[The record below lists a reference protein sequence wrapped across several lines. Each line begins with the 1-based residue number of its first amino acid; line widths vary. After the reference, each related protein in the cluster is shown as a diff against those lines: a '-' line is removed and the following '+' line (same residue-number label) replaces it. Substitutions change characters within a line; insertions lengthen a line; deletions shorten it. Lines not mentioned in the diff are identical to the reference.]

1 MCIQEKITDEF
12 RSQVQKA
19 QNSLFEIQSKVKSEN
34 TDFLEGVNFKV
45 SAEDLKNFEGFLYD
59 QLEESEDNNRI
70 GGVLDSPYLVGVLS
84 WTQNFLKYFFKEVY
98 EIICIMESLREYGPI
113 WIAGY
118 YLDHKPKVAHAVVVT
133 GIQGNSIH
141 YNDPWEPEAKVKSVE
156 WLNAGML
163 DGFPD
168 VLLVKDKSR
177 Y

>member
-1 MCIQEKITDEF
+1 MVSYYFRAGPRLGLPNIWTKDRGISINAINELAEVEGLRVLKRPELVITNKF
-12 RSQVQKA
+12 
-19 QNSLFEIQSKVKSEN
+19 
-34 TDFLEGVNFKV
+34 
-45 SAEDLKNFEGFLYD
+45 
-59 QLEESEDNNRI
+59 
-70 GGVLDSPYLVGVLS
+70 
-84 WTQNFLKYFFKEVY
+84 
-98 EIICIMESLREYGPI
+98 IMESLREYGPI

>member
-1 MCIQEKITDEF
+1 MEEY
-12 RSQVQKA
+12 
-19 QNSLFEIQSKVKSEN
+19 
-34 TDFLEGVNFKV
+34 FLNV
-45 SAEDLKNFEGFLYD
+45 
-59 QLEESEDNNRI
+59 
-70 GGVLDSPYLVGVLS
+70 PLVGQKDGYDGSPLLQPDRYSDLVQHGFMACLYASACMVSYYFRAGPRLGLPNIWTKDRGISINAINELAEVEGLRVLKRPELVI
-84 WTQNFLKYFFKEVY
+84 TNKF
-98 EIICIMESLREYGPI
+98 IMESLREYGPI

>member
-1 MCIQEKITDEF
+1 MEEY
-12 RSQVQKA
+12 
-19 QNSLFEIQSKVKSEN
+19 
-34 TDFLEGVNFKV
+34 FLNV
-45 SAEDLKNFEGFLYD
+45 
-59 QLEESEDNNRI
+59 
-70 GGVLDSPYLVGVLS
+70 PLVGQKDGYDGSPLLQPDRYSDLVQHGFMACWYASACMVSYYFRAGPRLGLPNIWTKDRGISINAINELAEVEGLRVLKRPELVI
-84 WTQNFLKYFFKEVY
+84 TNKF
-98 EIICIMESLREYGPI
+98 IMESLKEYGPI